1 MINMI
6 VTRTEQHFIIHNQ
19 TGYGLIDALTRN
31 SKDLYNYANYI
42 IRQEFINNNRW
53 IRYSELFDLCKNS
66 EPYKSLGS
74 NTGQATLR
82 MLDKAWKSFF
92 VSIKDWSKLPSKYFG
107 KPKLP
112 KYLNKNGRY
121 VLALDNNKVGIKGDK
136 IYFKWKVFK
145 FMNNTFTTK
154 IPANSKIMQCRF
166 VPKGSCYVM
175 EIVYQIEV
183 PDTTEQSKNIASIDL
198 GVDNFITMV
207 NNIGVQPIAVK
218 GGIIKSINQYYNKKK
233 AKLQSELMKVNK
245 QHWSK
250 QLQKLTDNR
259 YEKIKYQ
266 MHCISKYIVDWCVMY
281 GIDTL
286 VVGRNKGWKQENES
300 KQNFTYIPYEMF
312 ENMLQYKCENNGIKC
327 ILVNESYTSG
337 TSFLDNEQP
346 CKENYDKSRRV
357 HRGLFVSNNGTKINA
372 DVNGA
377 YQIMKKVIPNAFAK
391 GIEGV
396 GLHPTVIQM
405 SNRKWVKTQ

>member
-1 MINMI
+1 MI
-6 VTRTEQHFIIHNQ
+6 VNRVEQQIIRKSHPLWK
-19 TGYGLIDALTRN
+19 TIDKYSLY
-31 SKDLYNYANYI
+31 SKNMYNYANYI
-42 IRQEFINNNRW
+42 IRQEFIKNGKW
-53 IRYSELFDLCKNS
+53 IRAYELQKMCQSEQC
-66 EPYKSLGS
+66 YKDLGS
-74 NTGQATLR
+74 QSAQKVIQV
-82 MLDKAWKSFF
+82 LDANWKSFF
-92 VSIKDWSKLPSKYFG
+92 KINKDWQLNPNKYLG

-112 KYLNKNGRY
+112 KYLDKNGRFTFY
-121 VLALDNNKVGIKGDK
+121 LKNIQCSLSGNSFRISFKPFNKYTVKTNAYGKLL
-136 IYFKWKVFK
+136 
-145 FMNNTFTTK
+145 
-154 IPANSKIMQCRF
+154 QCRF

-183 PDTTEQSKNIASIDL
+183 PDATEQSENIASIDL

-218 GGIIKSINQYYNKKK
+218 GRVIKSINQYYNKKK

-245 QHWSK
+245 LHWSK
-250 QLQKLTDNR
+250 QLQKLTDDR

-266 MHCISKYIVDWCVMY
+266 MHCISKYVVDWCVMY

-286 VVGRNKGWKQENES
+286 VVGRNKGWKQENDG

-327 ILVNESYTSG
+327 ILVNENYTSG

-377 YQIMKKVIPNAFAK
+377 YQIMKKVIPDAFAK

-405 SNRKWVKTQ
+405 GNRERVTTQ

>member
-1 MINMI
+1 MI
-6 VTRTEQHFIIHNQ
+6 VTRTEQHNIKPSCKS
-19 TGYGLIDALTRN
+19 YSVIDKLSFE
-31 SKDLYNYANYI
+31 SKNVYNYANYL
-42 IRQEFINNNRW
+42 IRQKFVENGEYIKR
-53 IRYSELFDLCKNS
+53 FDMQVIMKDTDC
-66 EPYKSLGS
+66 YKALGS
-74 NTGQATLR
+74 NTGQVTIQ
-82 MLDKAWKSFF
+82 MLDIAWKSFF
-92 VSIKDWSKLPSKYFG
+92 SAIKDWTKNPNKYFA
-107 KPKLP
+107 KPKIP
-112 KYLNKNGRY
+112 RYLKKNGRY
-121 VLALDNNKVGIKGDK
+121 MVGLTNNKFK
-136 IYFKWKVFK
+136 IVDGCIRFSWKK
-145 FMNNTFTTK
+145 LYCMNNTFQTR
-154 IPANSKIMQCRF
+154 IPETAKLIQCRF

-183 PDTTEQSKNIASIDL
+183 PDTTKQSENIASIDL

-218 GGIIKSINQYYNKKK
+218 GGVIKSINQYYNKKK

-266 MHCISKYIVDWCVMY
+266 MHCISKFVVDWCVMY

-286 VVGRNKGWKQENES
+286 VVGRNKGWKQENDS

-357 HRGLFVSNNGTKINA
+357 KRGLFQSGQGLINS
-372 DVNGA
+372 DVNGSL
-377 YQIMKKVIPNAFAK
+377 QIIRKVFPDAFGY
-391 GIEGV
+391 GIEAC
-396 GLHPTVIQM
+396 LTPTII
-405 SNRKWVKTQ
+405 NAVKIA

>member
-1 MINMI
+1 MI
-6 VTRTEQHFIIHNQ
+6 VTRVEQHKIHKSHPMWKECDLLCLQ
-19 TGYGLIDALTRN
+19 
-31 SKDLYNYANYI
+31 SKNMYNLCNYT
-42 IRQEFINNNRW
+42 IRQTFIKDG
-53 IRYSELFDLCKNS
+53 IVEKYGDLNKLLK
-66 EPYKSLGS
+66 YTDTFKTLGS
-74 NTGQATLR
+74 NSAQMVT
-82 MLDKAWKSFF
+82 KNICNNWKSFL
-92 VSIKDWSKLPSKYFG
+92 VAVKDFTIHPDKYVG
-107 KPKLP
+107 KPKMP

-121 VLALDNNKVGIKGDK
+121 ICTLTNMQTQIKNGYL
-136 IYFKWKVFK
+136 YFAFK
-145 FMNNTFTTK
+145 RLKAFNNTFKTNATGYHLSTR
-154 IPANSKIMQCRF
+154 I

-218 GGIIKSINQYYNKKK
+218 GGVIKSINQYYNKKK

-245 QHWSK
+245 QHWSE
-250 QLQKLTDNR
+250 QLQKLTDDR
-259 YEKIKYQ
+259 YEKIKYK
-266 MHCISKYIVDWCVMY
+266 MHCISKYVVDWCVMY

-377 YQIMKKVIPNAFAK
+377 YQIMKKVIPDAFAK

-405 SNRKWVKTQ
+405 GNRE